1 MDTTKKSQE
10 ESSSPASEKAGAEP
24 APKHVDYIATQQ
36 RRERLRAKLRK
47 AH

>member
-1 MDTTKKSQE
+1 MDTTKKSAE
-10 ESSSPASEKAGAEP
+10 ESSSPRPAKAGAEP
-24 APKHVDYIATQQ
+24 TPKHVDYIATQQ